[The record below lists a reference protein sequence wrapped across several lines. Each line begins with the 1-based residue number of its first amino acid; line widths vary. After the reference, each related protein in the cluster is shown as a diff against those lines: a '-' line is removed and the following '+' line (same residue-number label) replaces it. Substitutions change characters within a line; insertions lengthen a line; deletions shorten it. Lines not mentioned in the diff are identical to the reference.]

1 MSQAFNAITRIPNLT
16 VGKSTLLGGLS
27 SLAWCLAAHLAV

>member
-16 VGKSTLLGGLS
+16 VGKSTLLEGPEILG
-27 SLAWCLAAHLAV
+27 WCLAAHLAV